1 MSNNVKTV
9 EFVREHFQYENSGT
23 GSHVQFTLK
32 ANYHDNDDY
41 PYLHIEVQT
50 GDMFGE
56 SKMILSSLGE
66 NPTMLRK
73 LSDFFLKSAMK
84 VEEIH
89 KEQKSK

>member
-9 EFVREHFQYENSGT
+9 EFVREHYQYENSGT
-23 GSHVQFTLK
+23 CSHVQFALR

-41 PYLHIEVQT
+41 PFLHVEVQT

-56 SKMILSSLGE
+56 SKMILSRLGE
-66 NPTMLRK
+66 NPAMLRK
-73 LSDFFLKSAMK
+73 LSEFFLKAAMK
-84 VEEIH
+84 VEEIN